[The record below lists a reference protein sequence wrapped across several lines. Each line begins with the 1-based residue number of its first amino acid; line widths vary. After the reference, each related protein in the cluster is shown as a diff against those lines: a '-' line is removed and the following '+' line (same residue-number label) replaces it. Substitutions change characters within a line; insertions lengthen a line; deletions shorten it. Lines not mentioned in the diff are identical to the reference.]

1 MMFDQREGVGSSTG
15 VGCTTGDGGWRA
27 AGDSGGR
34 AGGAW
39 ARAAGARE
47 FLQNAQ
53 VESHIGVESGGVNHK
68 SGADRRIFI

>member
-1 MMFDQREGVGSSTG
+1 MFDQREGVGSSTG

-53 VESHIGVESGGVNHK
+53 VEYT
-68 SGADRRIFI
+68 